1 LPQDFKI
8 ISRRNRISAR
18 YQYVIFP
25 FFTGELLETLTKTN
39 MDYVV
44 SPPPKTPPVPLGQ
57 SLDWSGR
64 VAKKGNVFLDFDSI
78 SQLIG
83 VEGKEP
89 IESVNVFSE
98 VLDVVKASLEPKL
111 DDHAHYYELISSYS
125 IETGE
130 NPLEIL
136 GKINP
141 QGELHEKVKEIIKE
155 PVSTYGFHICT
166 STKKVEDA
174 DWFDIHIQPTT
185 RRWNKTFDVMTIYR
199 SKDKSKVDKFT
210 NNYDDY
216 IRKIFDELNKV

>member
-1 LPQDFKI
+1 VPQEFKI
-8 ISRRNRISAR
+8 TAKRNKLSVR
-18 YQYVIFP
+18 YGYIIFP
-25 FFTGELLETLTKTN
+25 FFTGELLETLTKTK

-44 SPPPKTPPVPLGQ
+44 SPPPKTPPVPMGQ
-57 SLDWSGR
+57 SIDWSGR

-83 VEGKEP
+83 VEGNEP
-89 IESVNVFSE
+89 IESVNVFFE
-98 VLDVVKASLEPKL
+98 VLDIVKASLEPKL
-111 DDHAHYYELISSYS
+111 DDHAQFYELISSYS

-130 NPLEIL
+130 SPLERL
-136 GKINP
+136 GKIN
-141 QGELHEKVKEIIKE
+141 QSGLCEKVKEIIKE

-166 STKKVEDA
+166 STKKIEDA

-185 RRWNKTFDVMTIYR
+185 RRWNTTFDVMTVYR

-210 NNYDDY
+210 KNYDDY